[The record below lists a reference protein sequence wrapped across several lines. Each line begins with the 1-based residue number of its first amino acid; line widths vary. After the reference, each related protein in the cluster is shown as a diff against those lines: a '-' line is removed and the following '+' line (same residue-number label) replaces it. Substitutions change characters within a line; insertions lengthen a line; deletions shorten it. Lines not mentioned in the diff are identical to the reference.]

1 MRWNPSP
8 EDEPFHY
15 SLAVNKSMWLVK
27 RKHKEDSVMLYHF
40 LDYFGFRGSLT
51 SFIDYESS
59 NYLSFFSQKETAI
72 PCLAILTLSV

>member
-1 MRWNPSP
+1 
-8 EDEPFHY
+8 
-15 SLAVNKSMWLVK
+15 
-27 RKHKEDSVMLYHF
+27 MLYHF

-72 PCLAILTLSV
+72 PCLAILTVSV